1 MVHSYHLHIAANET
15 NQYKRPLAPFETRLN
30 PNTNSTPINACLIGH
45 HRRCADANLPSL
57 VLLNGVA
64 GGTPRTAFVVPGPG
78 PALIP
83 LPALPLFVLGEEE
96 GDVAG
101 GRSSIGGKRSLSMSD
116 LRLSYEQVRY

>member
-1 MVHSYHLHIAANET
+1 MRLINTKDHSHLS
-15 NQYKRPLAPFETRLN
+15 RLDSTRIQ
-30 PNTNSTPINACLIGH
+30 TTGSTPINAWLVGH

-78 PALIP
+78 PGPALIP
-83 LPALPLFVLGEEE
+83 LPELPLFVLGEEE
-96 GDVAG
+96 GGDVAG